1 MRPSKLHFQEYGH
14 MPHAGYGLIIKQ
26 DKLYAYHS
34 ILGNNN
40 EPESREMGGN
50 PLVEVPEPSEKMWD
64 DFYQILCDIKVK
76 EWSKSYVNMHIL
88 DGGGW
93 IFKIRFKDIN
103 RSIRG
108 DNDEPQAIVLNGIR
122 VLPKQVLHKAIEEL
136 SSGVL
141 TKVMDQDL
149 YGGYWEE

>member
-1 MRPSKLHFQEYGH
+1 
-14 MPHAGYGLIIKQ
+14 
-26 DKLYAYHS
+26 
-34 ILGNNN
+34 
-40 EPESREMGGN
+40 
-50 PLVEVPEPSEKMWD
+50 
-64 DFYQILCDIKVK
+64 
-76 EWSKSYVNMHIL
+76 MHIL

>member
-14 MPHAGYGLIIKQ
+14 MP
-26 DKLYAYHS
+26 
-34 ILGNNN
+34 
-40 EPESREMGGN
+40 
-50 PLVEVPEPSEKMWD
+50 
-64 DFYQILCDIKVK
+64 
-76 EWSKSYVNMHIL
+76 
-88 DGGGW
+88 
-93 IFKIRFKDIN
+93 
-103 RSIRG
+103 
-108 DNDEPQAIVLNGIR
+108 QAIVLDGIR